1 MQHGGDLTDA
11 RARYGGGLD
20 GWLDLST
27 GINPYAWPLPAI
39 PDAAWR
45 RLPGRAELDGLL
57 DAARRAYG
65 VPGGAGIVAAP
76 GTQALIQWLP
86 RLAGPGGVAVLGPT
100 YAEHA
105 ESWRLAGREVHDL
118 LLLPPGEGRDEGLGR
133 ALVNDPDL
141 PRPLTPTLSRGERG
155 KQACHAVVVN
165 PNNPDGR
172 VLTHRALAR
181 LAETADQRH
190 GWLVVDE
197 SFADTDPSV
206 SAASLVQN
214 HPIIVLRSFGKFYGL
229 AGVRLGFA
237 IAAAPI
243 VQRIAEAL
251 GPWAVPGPAIAIGTQ
266 ALHDAG
272 WAAAMRAQLVREAQ
286 ALDTVLAR
294 TFEPA
299 GGTTLYRLVRHRR
312 ARFIHERL
320 SQQRIWV
327 RRFDWADDL
336 LRFGLPGNG
345 LDRLEAALASC

>member
-20 GWLDLST
+20 EWLDLST
-27 GINPYAWPLPAI
+27 GINPHAWPLPAI

-118 LLLPPGEGRDEGLGR
+118 LLLPPGEGRDEGVTR
-133 ALVNDPDL
+133 L
-141 PRPLTPTLSRGERG
+141 PSSGLCCDALTPTLSRRERE

-172 VLTHRALAR
+172 VLTHRVLAQLADALGQGGR
-181 LAETADQRH
+181 LI
-190 GWLVVDE
+190 VDE

-206 SAASLVQN
+206 SAANLVQD

-237 IAAAPI
+237 IAAAPV

-272 WAAAMRAQLVREAQ
+272 WAAAMRARLVRDAQ

-312 ARFIHERL
+312 ARLIHERL
-320 SQQRIWV
+320 AQQRIWV